1 MTEIRAWSVLERG
14 GPFAPSRY
22 TLPELDADQVEI
34 EVQHCGLCHSDLS
47 LIDDA
52 WGISQYPLVPG
63 HEVVGR
69 VVARGE
75 RVPQLTVGQTVGVG
89 WTCASCMHCRA
100 CLSGRQQLCA
110 QSQPTAIG
118 RPGGFA
124 ERIRAHWAWAIPIPD
139 TLPRAE
145 VAPLFCAGL
154 TVFEPIAAY
163 VRPTDR
169 VGVVG
174 IGGLG
179 HLALKLLRAWGCEVI
194 AFTRTSAQTAAAR
207 ALGAHA
213 AHASDDARARR
224 AYRGRLDLLL
234 VTVNVPLAWSDW
246 LTCLAP
252 EGRLHVVGAVLEP
265 MAIAAFDLIGGQR
278 SVSGSPIGSPN
289 RMADLLAFCARHGIL
304 PENEHLPLEQI
315 DIAVARLRRGGVG
328 HRLVLDH
335 PGSA

>member
-1 MTEIRAWSVLERG
+1 MTEVGAWSVLERG
-14 GPFAPSRY
+14 GPFVQRRY
-22 TLPELDADQVEI
+22 RLPDLGADEVEI

-69 VVARGE
+69 VVGRGE
-75 RVPQLTVGQTVGVG
+75 RVPRLALGQTVGVG
-89 WTCASCMHCRA
+89 WLCASCMHCRV
-100 CLSGRQQLCA
+100 CLSGRQQLCD
-110 QSQPTAIG
+110 QRQPTAIG

-124 ERIRAHWAWAIPIPD
+124 ERIRAHWAWAIPIPPS
-139 TLPRAE
+139 LPRAE

-179 HLALKLLRAWGCEVI
+179 HLAVKLLRAWGAEVI
-194 AFTRTSAQTAAAR
+194 AFTRTSAQCGAAR
-207 ALGAHA
+207 AFGAHA

-234 VTVNVPLAWSDW
+234 VTVNVPLVWSDW
-246 LTCLAP
+246 LGCLAP

-265 MAIAAFDLIGGQR
+265 LAIPAFDLIGAYR
-278 SVSGSPIGSPN
+278 NVSGSPIGSPT
-289 RMADLLAFCARHGIL
+289 RMADLLEFCARHRIV
-304 PENEHLPLEQI
+304 PENEHVPLERVEA
-315 DIAVARLRRGGVG
+315 AVARLRGGGVG

-335 PGSA
+335 PGSD